1 MSTKNSRDERIQE
14 LRRQLEEVEAEARAE
29 AKAEQKRIDQAKR
42 YAGDAHTRTMLA
54 LYDLLGIEPEYPT
67 TRRRK
72 DKEGNEVEREVA
84 VDRDETVRSGRL
96 LSIIEALVDNAD
108 QELLDRLAREDEEG
122 RLARKP
128 TPKTV
133 KAKKTAESGDEP
145 DDGDTSN
152 APSDPFS
159 SQLPSEPFGGYDTS
173 ASTFDRTSYQT
184 TYA

>member
-1 MSTKNSRDERIQE
+1 MSIKNSRDEKILE
-14 LRRQLEEVEAEARAE
+14 LRRQLEEVEAEARADE
-29 AKAEQKRIDQAKR
+29 KAEQKRIDQAKR
-42 YAGDAHTRTMLA
+42 YAGNAHTRTMLA

-72 DKEGNEVEREVA
+72 DKDGNEVEREVA

-96 LSIIEALVDNAD
+96 LTIIETLVDSAD

-128 TPKTV
+128 TPKPV
-133 KAKKTAESGDEP
+133 KAKENAESGEEP

-152 APSDPFS
+152 AQSESFS
-159 SQLPSEPFGGYDTS
+159 GELPSESFDGYGRSASAFEDTS
-173 ASTFDRTSYQT
+173 HQM